1 MAGEKYYDLILA
13 EDMEGV
19 PKILKCESSRAEV
32 GDLVVA
38 NGEVLR
44 VMHKAWVGTKTEVFT
59 IITSI
64 LPVEEIEE
72 VYSHGWSKGSE

>member
-19 PKILKCESSRAEV
+19 PKILKCESSRADV

-44 VMHKAWVGTKTEVFT
+44 VMHKAWIGTKTEVFM

-72 VYSHGWSKGSE
+72 VYSYGWSKGSE